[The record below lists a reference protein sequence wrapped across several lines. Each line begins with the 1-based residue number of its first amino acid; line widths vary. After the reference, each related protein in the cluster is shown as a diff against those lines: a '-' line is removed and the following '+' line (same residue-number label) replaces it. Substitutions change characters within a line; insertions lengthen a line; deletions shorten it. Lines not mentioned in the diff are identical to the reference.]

1 MPALGEGF
9 IHKVLQFAYCNKFPF
24 SMISSMFFRR
34 RLLIFNLCD
43 PQPSIQITASLS
55 CLMNAKKISVNDSMY
70 VKVVQS

>member
-24 SMISSMFFRR
+24 SLISGMFFRR

-55 CLMNAKKISVNDSMY
+55 CLDEC
-70 VKVVQS
+70 